1 MENISAYRKF
11 IKQKEGEP
19 FLIATKAF
27 EHEEFLTLGFGD
39 YGPQIKE
46 GQTTTVPEADA
57 RLDKNIRER
66 LPKIKKAIPSFDLL
80 PENVRVDLFASWYR
94 GGLSDSPETIK
105 LINKGDYEAASKEF
119 LDNDEYRNT
128 ELKGIKDR
136 MKTTSQIILSLGPK
150 PQSKFTNSE
159 SQQAFLNVLAE
170 NDLASNQQFMTALE
184 KNSRENTQLNY
195 KNGAFTHKL
204 IKQETM

>member
-1 MENISAYRKF
+1 M
-11 IKQKEGEP
+11 
-19 FLIATKAF
+19 
-27 EHEEFLTLGFGD
+27 
-39 YGPQIKE
+39 
-46 GQTTTVPEADA
+46 
-57 RLDKNIRER
+57 
-66 LPKIKKAIPSFDLL
+66 
-80 PENVRVDLFASWYR
+80 
-94 GGLSDSPETIK
+94 
-105 LINKGDYEAASKEF
+105 
-119 LDNDEYRNT
+119 
-128 ELKGIKDR
+128 
-136 MKTTSQIILSLGPK
+136 PK